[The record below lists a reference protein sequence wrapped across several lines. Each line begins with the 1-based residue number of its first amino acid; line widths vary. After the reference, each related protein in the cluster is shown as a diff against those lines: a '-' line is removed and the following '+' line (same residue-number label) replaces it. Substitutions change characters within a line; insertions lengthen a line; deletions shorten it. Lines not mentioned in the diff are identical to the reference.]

1 MKLLKIIIVVV
12 GILWSIL
19 GALILLWTGY
29 WYYMSLTIGD
39 LSIIATIVL
48 MGIGLYALMFYLP
61 ITILLVIIYFILKYL
76 IFKKRSKVEKN
87 QAKKQRSK

>member
-1 MKLLKIIIVVV
+1 MPGKTIIKIA
-12 GILWSIL
+12 GILWIII
-19 GALILLWTGY
+19 GVIILLWTGY
-29 WYYMSLTIGD
+29 WYYMSLTIGN

-76 IFKKRSKVEKN
+76 RLKKRSTVEKN